1 MSLISTPDGLSPNA
15 AANRKPLDNVGKGIK
30 LATRAKKWVFH
41 DEHAPLL
48 AQIGG
53 TRWLLVAAA
62 GEAGDGQRNGAVSGH
77 RRWVS
82 MRLST
87 TRRRRPSK

>member
-53 TRWLLVAAA
+53 T
-62 GEAGDGQRNGAVSGH
+62 
-77 RRWVS
+77 
-82 MRLST
+82 
-87 TRRRRPSK
+87 